1 MFPKPQGRL
10 RMDGGSAVPGTAWN
24 CICMLLHGLKL
35 LSQSAQMH
43 PLSPVLRPFT
53 WKLKGRKLAVWPG
66 EKQEAKLQDHCMW
79 TYRSS
84 FFLWLSRVWS
94 GKHLQCFTA
103 LQAPTVHPP
112 KGEWSP
118 NSAAVLW
125 QMAKIGT
132 PLDVSHWCVLLLS
145 AAAAYIRNIN
155 KSEVSCKFSMPGPVL
170 VSGQGCRQGG
180 KWERLLLCPSTWIR
194 YYLPFWV
201 GASSPTMAEP
211 GQLSQSLN
219 PKTTIALNYHWFPK
233 FFWFFLKLAL
243 FPPFC

>member
-10 RMDGGSAVPGTAWN
+10 RMDGGSAMPGTAWN

-43 PLSPVLRPFT
+43 PLTPVLRPFT

-84 FFLWLSRVWS
+84 FFLWLSRAWS

-103 LQAPTVHPP
+103 LQAPTAHPP

-118 NSAAVLW
+118 KLSCSALADG
-125 QMAKIGT
+125 KDRDT
-132 PLDVSHWCVLLLS
+132 SWCESLVC
-145 AAAAYIRNIN
+145 AAA
-155 KSEVSCKFSMPGPVL
+155 L
-170 VSGQGCRQGG
+170 
-180 KWERLLLCPSTWIR
+180 
-194 YYLPFWV
+194 
-201 GASSPTMAEP
+201 SS
-211 GQLSQSLN
+211 SSL
-219 PKTTIALNYHWFPK
+219 Y
-233 FFWFFLKLAL
+233 
-243 FPPFC
+243 